1 MWKGKEVIQVVAINN
16 KGYIGRDGDL
26 MWFNKEDLQHF
37 KKTTMWNTL
46 VVGRKTYNSLPA
58 GVFQGRILYQVSRT
72 NGYTLEEALDKAAQ
86 NCNNDKIY
94 IIGGAEIYK
103 ATADITDKVIL
114 SKIDDNQDG
123 DVSYALP
130 EHLKSVSID
139 VRDSFTIETW
149 TNEEVQEQTEQEEVS
164 PVGAFFSQV
173 GLSAMCGTIPTGTF
187 ELTVDSDEQ
196 KGE

>member
-1 MWKGKEVIQVVAINN
+1 MWKGKEVIQVVAVNN

-114 SKIDDNQDG
+114 SKIDDNQDC
-123 DVSYALP
+123 DVS
-130 EHLKSVSID
+130 
-139 VRDSFTIETW
+139 
-149 TNEEVQEQTEQEEVS
+149 
-164 PVGAFFSQV
+164 
-173 GLSAMCGTIPTGTF
+173 
-187 ELTVDSDEQ
+187 
-196 KGE
+196 